1 MEFIKERYLEEKK
14 ENTPSTKKKVRFKK
28 QERKHDFDHEKK
40 GGKQELDQE
49 KKKEN
54 KTKKKASFKILLFFY
69 KFLPQI
75 SLFAY
80 ERKLVEQDETSL
92 IFRRGLKENYAAHLK
107 DFFCLRA
114 DYHFINAHLN
124 Y

>member
-1 MEFIKERYLEEKK
+1 M
-14 ENTPSTKKKVRFKK
+14 
-28 QERKHDFDHEKK
+28 
-40 GGKQELDQE
+40 
-49 KKKEN
+49 KKKEEN
-54 KTKKKASFKILLFFY
+54 KNLNKKKRKKTRPRKKQVLRSYFFFY